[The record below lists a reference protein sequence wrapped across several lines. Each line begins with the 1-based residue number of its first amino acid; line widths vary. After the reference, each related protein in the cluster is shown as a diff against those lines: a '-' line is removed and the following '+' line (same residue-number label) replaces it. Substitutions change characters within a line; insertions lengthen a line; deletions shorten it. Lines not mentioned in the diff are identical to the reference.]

1 MNIFVLSTGRCG
13 STTLYNFC
21 KHITNYSSG
30 HESRDNLNFS
40 YNHHH
45 IEIDNRLSWF
55 LGRLDSKY
63 GDKAFYVH
71 LMRDDK
77 KVAASYEK
85 RFYYKRGISIG
96 YKYNLLSTKARNTK
110 KDYEILLDYCQTVNS
125 NISSFLKDKSHVCL
139 INTEN
144 FKKDASK
151 FWDFIGAKGDLDIA
165 LKEFDIKYNPSN
177 DSIIKK
183 IKNFLYK

>member
-40 YNHHH
+40 YNNNH

-96 YKYNLLSTKARNTK
+96 YKYNLLST
-110 KDYEILLDYCQTVNS
+110 
-125 NISSFLKDKSHVCL
+125 SFCDHRFL
-139 INTEN
+139 N
-144 FKKDASK
+144 
-151 FWDFIGAKGDLDIA
+151 
-165 LKEFDIKYNPSN
+165 
-177 DSIIKK
+177 K
-183 IKNFLYK
+183 I